1 MLDPKPP
8 GHDGRRFL
16 VPGIGGNFGA
26 RRSDHP
32 VMDCEPFRLAISARL
47 DGEIAGLDAA
57 IIDRHLAGCAGC
69 RRYASGIVELN
80 RAVRITAA
88 DPVPDLTPAI
98 LSGIGTL
105 PRRSRWDPTALR
117 GALAA
122 VALMQLALGLP
133 TLLLGR
139 GPDTHLAR
147 ELGSFDLALA
157 VGFLFAAW
165 RPLRAY
171 GMLPLVTAL
180 VGFLALTSAVDLL
193 SGRATATPEAAHLLE
208 LMGLAFVWLLARA
221 VMPAGSGGGGG
232 RLRLARG

>member
-1 MLDPKPP
+1 
-8 GHDGRRFL
+8 
-16 VPGIGGNFGA
+16 
-26 RRSDHP
+26 
-32 VMDCEPFRLAISARL
+32 MDCEPFRLAISARL
-47 DGEIAGLDAA
+47 DGELPGLDPAV
-57 IIDRHLAGCAGC
+57 IDRHLAGCAGC
-69 RRYASGIVELN
+69 RSFASGIIELN

-98 LSGIGTL
+98 LSGIGVL

-122 VALMQLALGLP
+122 VALVQLAWGVP
-133 TLLLGR
+133 ALLFGR

-171 GMLPLVTAL
+171 GMLPLVAAL
-180 VGFLALTSAVDLL
+180 VGFLALTSAVDIAA
-193 SGRATATPEAAHLLE
+193 GRATATPEASHLLE
-208 LMGLAFVWLLARA
+208 LMGLALVWLLARA
-221 VMPAGSGGGGG
+221 VTPMAAGGGG
-232 RLRLARG
+232 RLRFARS